1 MRIPRTLSRYLAR
14 ETLQYAVV
22 GFLSIATLLLANSLL
37 QQLEDLIGIGG
48 GLADLAAVTARL
60 MAILTTYA
68 LPIAFL
74 FGTLVAFGR
83 LGSDHEVLA
92 FRSLGVS
99 LAQLAAPALALALL
113 ASAATGWL
121 LQRGEV
127 DARRSVRLLIGEVA
141 ARGGVIRA
149 GAFTK
154 LDKQGERMLF
164 VDRRTK
170 DGTLEGVLI
179 SDRSDPKR
187 SFTIL
192 ATSGSFAFDR
202 ETAIGHL
209 ILRGGDVHFDPESPG
224 SDRTQRISFE
234 RFDYSFDMSRVV
246 GEGPER
252 LRPRDMTRE
261 ELLAA
266 LAHFAAHGA
275 APPGAKEERR
285 AAYEVQL
292 QRRSALAF
300 SPIAFVLL
308 AVPLGLGLGLRRGAR
323 SLGALLCAV
332 IAFGYYVLMN
342 AASAYATEGTI
353 PATAALW
360 LPNIVCVGVA
370 LPLWWRAR
378 RADGR

>member
-37 QQLEDLIGIGG
+37 RQLEDLIGIGG
-48 GLADLAAVTARL
+48 GIADLAAVTIRL
-60 MAILTTYA
+60 VAILTTYA

-92 FRSLGVS
+92 LRSLGIS
-99 LAQLAAPALALALL
+99 LVQLAAPALVLAVL
-113 ASAATGWL
+113 ASVATGFL

-127 DARRSVRLLIGEVA
+127 DARRSVLALIGEVA

-179 SDRSDPKR
+179 SDRSDPER
-187 SFTIL
+187 AFTVL
-192 ATSGSFAFDR
+192 ATSGSFEFDR

-209 ILRGGDVHFDPESPG
+209 VLRGGDVHFDPKSAE

-234 RFDYSFDMSRVV
+234 RFDYAFDMSRVV

-261 ELLAA
+261 ELVTA
-266 LAHFAAHGA
+266 LAHFDAHGS
-275 APPGAKEERR
+275 APPGAREQRR
-285 AAYEVQL
+285 EGYEVQL
-292 QRRSALAF
+292 QRRAALAF
-300 SPIAFVLL
+300 SPLAFTLL

-332 IAFGYYVLMN
+332 IAFLYYVVMN
-342 AASAYATEGTI
+342 AASAYATDGTI
-353 PATAALW
+353 SPAAALW
-360 LPNIVCVGVA
+360 LPNAACVGVA

>member
-48 GLADLAAVTARL
+48 GIADLAAVTARL
-60 MAILTTYA
+60 LAILTTYA

-74 FGTLVAFGR
+74 FGTLVALGR

-192 ATSGSFAFDR
+192 ASSGSFVFDR

-209 ILRGGDVHFDPESPG
+209 ILRGGDVHFDPESPD

-266 LAHFAAHGA
+266 LAHFDAQGS
-275 APPGAKEERR
+275 APAGAKEERR

-332 IAFGYYVLMN
+332 IAFGYYVVMN
-342 AASAYATEGTI
+342 AASAYATDGTI
-353 PATAALW
+353 PATVALW
-360 LPNIVCVGVA
+360 LPNVVCVGVA

>member
-37 QQLEDLIGIGG
+37 RQLEDLVGIGG
-48 GLADLAAVTARL
+48 GLADLAAVTVRL
-60 MAILTTYA
+60 VAILATYA

-92 FRSLGVS
+92 FRSLGIS
-99 LAQLAAPALALALL
+99 LVQLAAPALVLAVL
-113 ASAATGWL
+113 ASVATGWL

-127 DARRSVRLLIGEVA
+127 DARRSVIALIGEVA

-164 VDRRTK
+164 VDRRKK

-179 SDRSDPKR
+179 SDRSDPER
-187 SFTIL
+187 AFTVL
-192 ATSGSFAFDR
+192 ATSGSFSFDR

-209 ILRGGDVHFDPESPG
+209 VLRGGDVHFDPKSAD

-261 ELLAA
+261 ELVAA
-266 LAHFAAHGA
+266 LAHFDAHGS
-275 APPGAKEERR
+275 APPGAREQRR
-285 AAYEVQL
+285 EGYEVQL
-292 QRRSALAF
+292 QRRAALAF
-300 SPIAFVLL
+300 SPLAFTLL

-332 IAFGYYVLMN
+332 IAFLYYVVMN
-342 AASAYATEGTI
+342 AASAYATDGTI
-353 PATAALW
+353 SATAALW
-360 LPNIVCVGVA
+360 LPNLTCVGVA
-370 LPLWWRAR
+370 LPLWWQAR

>member
-37 QQLEDLIGIGG
+37 RQLEDLVGIGG
-48 GLADLAAVTARL
+48 GLADLAAVTVRL
-60 MAILTTYA
+60 VAILATYA

-92 FRSLGVS
+92 FRSLGIS
-99 LAQLAAPALALALL
+99 LVQLAAPALVLAVL
-113 ASAATGWL
+113 ASVATGWL

-127 DARRSVRLLIGEVA
+127 DARRSVLALIGEVA

-164 VDRRTK
+164 VDRRNK

-179 SDRSDPKR
+179 SDRSDPER
-187 SFTIL
+187 AFTVL
-192 ATSGSFAFDR
+192 ATSGSFSFDR

-209 ILRGGDVHFDPESPG
+209 VLRGGDVHFDPKSPD

-234 RFDYSFDMSRVV
+234 RFDYAFDMSRVV

-261 ELLAA
+261 ELVTV
-266 LAHFAAHGA
+266 LAHFDAHGS
-275 APPGAKEERR
+275 APPGAREERR
-285 AAYEVQL
+285 EGYEVQL
-292 QRRSALAF
+292 QRRAALAV
-300 SPIAFVLL
+300 SPLAFTLL

-332 IAFGYYVLMN
+332 IAFLYYVVMN
-342 AASAYATEGTI
+342 AASAYATDGTI
-353 PATAALW
+353 PAAAALW
-360 LPNIVCVGVA
+360 LPNLACVVVA

>member
-37 QQLEDLIGIGG
+37 RQLEDLVGIGG
-48 GLADLAAVTARL
+48 GLADLAAVTVRL
-60 MAILTTYA
+60 VAILTTYA

-92 FRSLGVS
+92 FRSLGIS
-99 LAQLAAPALALALL
+99 LVQLAAPALVLALL
-113 ASAATGWL
+113 ASFATGWL

-127 DARRSVRLLIGEVA
+127 DARRSVLALIGEVA

-164 VDRRTK
+164 VDRRKK

-179 SDRSDPKR
+179 SDRSDPER
-187 SFTIL
+187 AFTVL
-192 ATSGSFAFDR
+192 ATSGSFSFDR
-202 ETAIGHL
+202 DTAIGHL
-209 ILRGGDVHFDPESPG
+209 VLRGGDVHFDPKSAD

-234 RFDYSFDMSRVV
+234 RFDYAFDMSRVV
-246 GEGPER
+246 GEAPER

-261 ELLAA
+261 ELITA
-266 LAHFAAHGA
+266 LAHFDAHGS
-275 APPGAKEERR
+275 APPGAREERR
-285 AAYEVQL
+285 EGYEVQL
-292 QRRSALAF
+292 QRRAALAV
-300 SPIAFVLL
+300 SPLAFTLL

-332 IAFGYYVLMN
+332 IAFLYYVVMN
-342 AASAYATEGTI
+342 AASAYATDGTI
-353 PATAALW
+353 SAATALW
-360 LPNIVCVGVA
+360 LPNLACVVVA

>member
-37 QQLEDLIGIGG
+37 RQLEDLVGIGG
-48 GLADLAAVTARL
+48 GLADLAAVTVRL
-60 MAILTTYA
+60 VAILTTYA

-92 FRSLGVS
+92 FRSLGIS
-99 LAQLAAPALALALL
+99 LVQLAAPALVLALL
-113 ASAATGWL
+113 ASFATGWL

-127 DARRSVRLLIGEVA
+127 DARRSVLALIGEVA

-164 VDRRTK
+164 VDRRNK

-179 SDRSDPKR
+179 SDRSDPER
-187 SFTIL
+187 AFTVL
-192 ATSGSFAFDR
+192 ATSGSFSFDR

-209 ILRGGDVHFDPESPG
+209 VLRGGDVHFDPKSPD

-234 RFDYSFDMSRVV
+234 RFDYAFDMSRVV

-261 ELLAA
+261 ELVTA
-266 LAHFAAHGA
+266 LAHFDAHGS
-275 APPGAKEERR
+275 APPGAREERR
-285 AAYEVQL
+285 EGYEVQL
-292 QRRSALAF
+292 QRRAALAV
-300 SPIAFVLL
+300 SPLAFTLL

-332 IAFGYYVLMN
+332 IAFLYYVVMN
-342 AASAYATEGTI
+342 AASAYATDGTI
-353 PATAALW
+353 SAAAALW
-360 LPNIVCVGVA
+360 LPNLACVVVA

>member
-1 MRIPRTLSRYLAR
+1 MRMPRTLSRYLAR
-14 ETLQYAVV
+14 ETLQYAAV

-37 QQLEDLIGIGG
+37 RQIEDLLGIGG

-60 MAILTTYA
+60 LAILTTYA

-92 FRSLGVS
+92 FRSLGIS
-99 LAQLAAPALALALL
+99 LVQLAAPALALALL
-113 ASAATGWL
+113 ASVVTGWL

-127 DARRSVRLLIGEVA
+127 DARRSVLALVGEVA
-141 ARGGVIRA
+141 SRGGVIRA

-170 DGTLEGVLI
+170 DGTFEGVLI

-187 SFTIL
+187 AFSVL
-192 ATSGSFAFDR
+192 ATSGSFEFDR

-209 ILRGGDVHFDPESPG
+209 VLRGGDVHFDPESPS
-224 SDRTQRISFE
+224 SDRTQRIGFE
-234 RFDYSFDMSRVV
+234 RFDYAFDMSRVV

-266 LAHFAAHGA
+266 LAHFDAHGS
-275 APPGAKEERR
+275 APAGAKEQRR

-292 QRRSALAF
+292 QRRAALAV
-300 SPIAFVLL
+300 SPLAFCML

-332 IAFGYYVLMN
+332 IAFGYYVVMN
-342 AASAYATEGTI
+342 AASAYATDGTI
-353 PATAALW
+353 SAAMALW
-360 LPNIVCVGVA
+360 LPNVACVGVA

>member
-1 MRIPRTLSRYLAR
+1 MRMPRTLSRYLAR
-14 ETLQYAVV
+14 ETLLYAAV

-37 QQLEDLIGIGG
+37 RQLEDLMGIGG
-48 GLADLAAVTARL
+48 GLADLAAVTVRL
-60 MAILTTYA
+60 VAILTTYA

-92 FRSLGVS
+92 FRSLGIS
-99 LAQLAAPALALALL
+99 LAQLAAPALVLGLL
-113 ASAATGWL
+113 ASVATGWL

-127 DARRSVRLLIGEVA
+127 DARRSVLALIGEVA

-149 GAFTK
+149 GTFTK

-164 VDRRTK
+164 VDRRTEG
-170 DGTLEGVLI
+170 GTLEGVLI

-187 SFTIL
+187 AFTVL
-192 ATSGSFAFDR
+192 ATSGSFEFDR

-209 ILRGGDVHFDPESPG
+209 VLRGGDVHFDPESPD

-234 RFDYSFDMSRVV
+234 RFDYAFDMSRVV

-266 LAHFAAHGA
+266 LSHFDAHGS

-292 QRRSALAF
+292 QRRAALAF
-300 SPIAFVLL
+300 SPVAFSLL

-332 IAFGYYVLMN
+332 IAFGYYVVMN
-342 AASAYATEGTI
+342 AASAYATDGTI
-353 PATAALW
+353 PAVTALW
-360 LPNIVCVGVA
+360 LPNLACVGLA

>member
-37 QQLEDLIGIGG
+37 RQLEDLVGIGG
-48 GLADLAAVTARL
+48 GLADLAAVTVRL
-60 MAILTTYA
+60 VAILATYA

-92 FRSLGVS
+92 FRSLGIS
-99 LAQLAAPALALALL
+99 LVQLAAPALVLAML
-113 ASAATGWL
+113 ACVATGWL

-127 DARRSVRLLIGEVA
+127 DARRSVIALIGEVA

-164 VDRRTK
+164 VDRRNK

-179 SDRSDPKR
+179 SDRSDPER
-187 SFTIL
+187 AFTVL
-192 ATSGSFAFDR
+192 ATSGSFSFDR

-209 ILRGGDVHFDPESPG
+209 VLRGGDVHFDPKSAD

-261 ELLAA
+261 ELVAA
-266 LAHFAAHGA
+266 LAHFDAHGS
-275 APPGAKEERR
+275 APPGAREQRR
-285 AAYEVQL
+285 EGYEVQL
-292 QRRSALAF
+292 QRRAALAF
-300 SPIAFVLL
+300 SPLAFTLL

-332 IAFGYYVLMN
+332 IAFLYYVVMN
-342 AASAYATEGTI
+342 AASAYATDGTI
-353 PATAALW
+353 SATAALW
-360 LPNIVCVGVA
+360 LPNLTCVGVA
-370 LPLWWRAR
+370 LPLWWQAR

>member
-14 ETLQYAVV
+14 ETLQYAAV

-37 QQLEDLIGIGG
+37 RQLEDLIGIGG
-48 GLADLAAVTARL
+48 GLGDLAAVTVRL
-60 MAILTTYA
+60 VAILTTYA

-74 FGTLVAFGR
+74 FGTLVALGR

-92 FRSLGVS
+92 FRSLGIS

-113 ASAATGWL
+113 ASVATGWL
-121 LQRGEV
+121 LQHGEV
-127 DARRSVRLLIGEVA
+127 AARRSVRVLVGEVA
-141 ARGGVIRA
+141 ARGGVIGA
-149 GAFTK
+149 GSFTK

-170 DGTLEGVLI
+170 DGALEGVVI

-187 SFTIL
+187 AFTVL
-192 ATSGSFAFDR
+192 ATSGSFEFDP

-209 ILRGGDVHFDPESPG
+209 ILRQGDVHFDPESPS
-224 SDRTQRISFE
+224 SDRTQRIHFE
-234 RFDYSFDMSRVV
+234 RFDYAFDMSRVV

-261 ELLAA
+261 ELAAA
-266 LAHFAAHGA
+266 LAHFDAHGS
-275 APPGAKEERR
+275 APAGAKEQRR

-292 QRRSALAF
+292 ARRAALTF
-300 SPIAFVLL
+300 SPVAFALL

-332 IAFGYYVLMN
+332 IAFAYYVVMN
-342 AASAYATEGTI
+342 AASAYATDGTI
-353 PATAALW
+353 PPVAALW
-360 LPNIVCVGVA
+360 LPNLACVALA